1 MIPDYLVNKA
11 ADTAMLYAKLRP
23 GIDSA
28 VKTGPLINAA
38 RELAAE
44 MSKGEHKIFVSG
56 GPAINTGFQE
66 ATQNDLQR
74 LVPVL
79 MGLIILTLLF
89 ALRLSPL
96 AVVLSLSVV
105 IFTVIATFSMTGLT
119 GYPITSLTGI
129 LPQILI
135 AICVADAVHI
145 LTVFRQARRAGKSK
159 AESARYTMLKN
170 FLPTVLTSISTSIGF
185 FSFGTANLSGLV
197 GLGVLAGFG
206 VLAAWFVTY
215 FILGRS
221 SFCFL
226 RGLSLR
232 RRKSWLRH
240 SA

>member
-1 MIPDYLVNKA
+1 
-11 ADTAMLYAKLRP
+11 
-23 GIDSA
+23 
-28 VKTGPLINAA
+28 
-38 RELAAE
+38 
-44 MSKGEHKIFVSG
+44 
-56 GPAINTGFQE
+56 
-66 ATQNDLQR
+66 
-74 LVPVL
+74 
-79 MGLIILTLLF
+79 
-89 ALRLSPL
+89 
-96 AVVLSLSVV
+96 
-105 IFTVIATFSMTGLT
+105 MTGLT

-215 FILGRS
+215 FILGPL

-232 RRKSWLRH
+232 RRKSWRRH